1 MLEGK
6 KIGVVIPAAGHGT
19 RMGGSQIKQF
29 LTIGGKPIVVHTIE
43 NFQQSKEV
51 DDIVLAAHHD
61 FESELRSLVS
71 EYNLSKVR
79 RVVRGGK
86 ERQDS
91 VWNGLLA
98 IKDYN
103 PDIVLI
109 HDAVRPFISHQLIL
123 ESIQAAI
130 VYEAAIVAVK
140 PKDTVKMSVQNGFIN
155 QTPQRDNL
163 WLAQTPQAFHF
174 SLIMKAFKKAID
186 DGFYGT
192 DDAALVE
199 RISLSVKI
207 IEGTYD
213 NIKITTPDDLT
224 VAEGI
229 LSRHLAQ
236 ITRS

>member
-1 MLEGK
+1 MFEGK
-6 KIGVVIPAAGHGT
+6 KIGVVIPAAGQGT
-19 RMGGSQIKQF
+19 RMGGSRSKQF
-29 LTIGGKPIVVHTIE
+29 LALGGKPIVTHAIG

-51 DDIVLAAHHD
+51 DDIVLAAHPD
-61 FESELRSLVS
+61 FESELRSLVN
-71 EYNLSKVR
+71 EYTFSKVR

-98 IKDYN
+98 IKEYN

-109 HDAVRPFISHQLIL
+109 HDAVRPFIDNRLIREL
-123 ESIQAAI
+123 IHAAL
-130 VYEAAIVAVK
+130 VYEAAIIAVK

-155 QTPQRDNL
+155 QTPDRDKL

-174 SLIMKAFKKAID
+174 SMIIEAFEKAID

-192 DDAALVE
+192 DDAVLVE
-199 RISLSVKI
+199 RIGVSVKI
-207 IEGTYD
+207 IEGSYD
-213 NIKITTPDDLT
+213 NIKITTPEDLT

-229 LSRHLAQ
+229 LSRHLTQ